1 MDRIEIINNWNLSRV
16 FQELEQ
22 GNMRIPRFQRSYV
35 WERPKIVKLLNSI
48 YHEFPIG
55 SFFLWEANVDMEG
68 FCRDITEFGFPA
80 KPAGN
85 KFSFILDGQ
94 QRITSLYVALKG
106 KKLGGVD
113 YSCICFNLEK
123 KVFKIPKL
131 KTEPNNIP
139 AWKLFNYADFQ
150 NLLIEYAS
158 AGEKEKAQT
167 LSECKT
173 IFDNY
178 PVSIITS
185 KNMNLEEVVTIFER
199 INQGG
204 KRLSL
209 FDLVH
214 ASVWSQDFDLRDQ
227 IKAFNSEKGIS
238 HFGTIDNETFTQSLA
253 LNISK
258 DPVKRHQL
266 ALKNEDCK
274 AVWPRTTECIR
285 LAIDFLKTQ
294 LGVQG
299 VEILPYQSIIPIIQ
313 YYFYVS
319 GEGAVR
325 PEHKKALVDWFW
337 TATFSNRYSSSTLT
351 KMKNDAAWIEK
362 LVKDSTATRIFT
374 VKLVLDDLKRIKM
387 GHRSVIKNGVLC
399 LMALETPVD
408 FDNGNIVTLDKTN
421 ASRQNSKENHHFF
434 PYSLATKMG
443 VKQEDINSLLNFAF
457 ISKHL
462 NLQISNKYPSKYL
475 KEYAAANPDL
485 EAHLLTHFITPSAYQ
500 AAIQDDFQTFITER
514 GNTIL
519 ETINKVCRVND
530 EVKTL
535 NSNIDEDEDELLL
548 DGSLD
553 DDVDVEEDNVRTE
566 PKIWL
571 IPSNNKIF
579 NLPAC
584 FAKNGRVFWTQYNNF
599 IAGDTGYIYCS
610 SPDSALMYK
619 IEIVG
624 ADLPYSPEIE
634 ERREFFKN
642 LVDQDESIVHNR
654 FAEFKLLKT
663 TTATNLHLEELLQHG
678 MNGAP
683 RSPLNLSHPGFAEL
697 LSYIEENF

>member
-16 FQELEQ
+16 FQELEH

-55 SFFLWEANVDMEG
+55 SFFLWEANVEMEG

-80 KPAGN
+80 KPTGN

-106 KKLGGVD
+106 KILGGVD
-113 YSCICFNLEK
+113 YSCICFNLDK
-123 KVFKIPKL
+123 KVFKIPTL

-214 ASVWSQDFDLRDQ
+214 ASVWSQDFDLRDK
-227 IKAFNSEKGIS
+227 ITAFNNEKGIL
-238 HFGTIDNETFTQSLA
+238 HFGKIDNETFTQSLA
-253 LNISK
+253 LNVSK

-274 AVWPRTTECIR
+274 EVWPRTTECIR

-299 VEILPYQSIIPIIQ
+299 VEILPYQSFIPIIQ
-313 YYFYVS
+313 YYFFVS

-362 LVKDSTATRIFT
+362 LSKDSSVTRIFT
-374 VKLVLDDLKRIKM
+374 VKLMLDDLKRIKM

-399 LMALETPVD
+399 LMALEKPVD

-443 VKQEDINSLLNFAF
+443 VKQEEINSLLNFAF

-475 KEYAAANPDL
+475 QEYAAANPDL
-485 EAHLLTHFITPSAYQ
+485 ESHLLTHFITPTAYQ
-500 AAIQDDFQTFITER
+500 AAIRDDFQAFIIER

-519 ETINKVCRVND
+519 NDINRVCRVN
-530 EVKTL
+530 ENVQTL
-535 NSNIDEDEDELLL
+535 NSNNDEDPDEIMSEDEY
-548 DGSLD
+548 
-553 DDVDVEEDNVRTE
+553 EEDIDNRTE
-566 PKIWL
+566 PRIWI
-571 IPSNNKIF
+571 IPSNPNF
-579 NLPAC
+579 FDLDGC
-584 FAKNGRVFWTQYNNF
+584 FMKYGAVYWTQHYNF
-599 IAGDTGYIYCS
+599 QAGDIAYMYIT
-610 SPDSALMYK
+610 SPEREIRYK
-619 IEIVG
+619 VAIVG
-624 ADLPYSPEIE
+624 NDLPFDAVMEREKEFYVNPSGFEKKKQHNRMALFTLIE
-634 ERREFFKN
+634 ETKSDKLGFEDLIKN
-642 LVDQDESIVHNR
+642 
-654 FAEFKLLKT
+654 
-663 TTATNLHLEELLQHG
+663 G
-678 MNGAP
+678 MNGP
-683 RSPLNLSHPGFAEL
+683 LQGVLNLSHPGL
-697 LSYIEENF
+697 LKYIEENF